1 MLGRIKD
8 NLLEKVRC
16 GADMTL
22 RERITLASILSL
34 PAILAQL
41 STVLM
46 QYIDAS
52 MVGHLGAEAGAS
64 IGLVS
69 TCTWLL
75 GGFCMACVSGFS
87 VQVAHFVGAKQYE
100 KARSVVGQGLVAA
113 FFFSLLLG
121 LVAFAVSGP
130 LPFWLGGK
138 ADIAED
144 AGDYFA
150 VVSLFQPAM
159 MLSWMAAMMLQASG
173 NMKVPSILNIVMC
186 ILDVCFN
193 YLFIYTLGMGVKGA
207 ALGTGLAEGVTAL
220 LMLFFLLVRSPELKI
235 HRGER
240 FLQLPRGHNLQ
251 TAVSISAPLYLQNI
265 IMRGAYIASTVIVAP
280 LGTVAIAANTFAV
293 TAEGFCYMPGYGI
306 GDAAGTLVGQSLGAG
321 RKDLA
326 RRFAWITTLGGMLIM
341 TCLAALMF
349 AFAPQMIRMMS
360 PDPEVVDLGARM
372 LRIVAFAETLYGASI
387 VAEGACMGAGDTL
400 APSFISLGCMWIIRI
415 IPAIFLVK
423 IWGLAGFW
431 IAMTVELCIR
441 GIIFLLRIR
450 GDRWM
455 RRRIVR
461 EGAS

>member
-1 MLGRIKD
+1 MKTKD
-8 NLLEKVRC
+8 LLLDKVRT
-16 GADMTL
+16 GGVMSL
-22 RERITLASILSL
+22 REQVTLAALLSY

-52 MVGHLGAEAGAS
+52 MVGHLGATAGAS

-87 VQVAHFVGAKQYE
+87 VQVSHFVGAKKYKE
-100 KARSVVGQGLVAA
+100 GRAVVGQGLTAA
-113 FFFSLLLG
+113 LLFSLVLG
-121 LVAFAVSGP
+121 LLAFSISRP
-130 LPFWLGGK
+130 LPYWLGGT
-138 ADIAED
+138 ADIAPD

-150 VVSLFQPAM
+150 IVSLFQPAM

-186 ILDVCFN
+186 IMDVGFN
-193 YLFIYTLGMGVKGA
+193 YLFIYVLDMGVKGA
-207 ALGTGLAEGVTAL
+207 ALGTGVAEGLTAL
-220 LMLFFLLVRSPELKI
+220 LMLYFLLGRSPELKI
-235 HRGER
+235 RRGER
-240 FLQLPRGHNLQ
+240 FLSLPQGRHLS
-251 TAVSISAPLYLQNI
+251 TALAISTPLFLQNI
-265 IMRGAYIASTVIVAP
+265 VMRGAYIASTVIVAP
-280 LGTVAIAANTFAV
+280 LGTIAIAANAFAV

-306 GDAAGTLVGQSLGAG
+306 GDAATTLVGQSLGAS

-326 RRFAWITTLGGMLIM
+326 KRFAWITNLGGMLIM
-341 TCLAALMF
+341 TVFAVFMF
-349 AFAPQMIRMMS
+349 IFAPQLIRMMS

-400 APSFISLGCMWIIRI
+400 IPSFISLGCMWIVRI

-431 IAMTVELCIR
+431 IAMTVELNIR
-441 GIIFLLRIR
+441 GIIFLLRIK
-450 GDRWM
+450 GSRWM
-455 RRRIVR
+455 RRKIVR
-461 EGAS
+461 GEVAS

>member
-1 MLGRIKD
+1 MKTKD
-8 NLLEKVRC
+8 LLLDKVRT
-16 GADMTL
+16 GGVMSL
-22 RERITLASILSL
+22 REQVTLAAILSY

-52 MVGHLGAEAGAS
+52 MVGHLGATAGAS

-87 VQVAHFVGAKQYE
+87 VQVSHFVGAKRYE
-100 KARSVVGQGLVAA
+100 EGRAVVGQGLTAA
-113 FFFSLLLG
+113 LLFSLVLG
-121 LVAFAVSGP
+121 LIAFSISRP
-130 LPFWLGGK
+130 LPYWLGGA
-138 ADIAED
+138 ADIAPD

-150 VVSLFQPAM
+150 IVSLFQPAM

-186 ILDVCFN
+186 VMDVGFN
-193 YLFIYTLGMGVKGA
+193 YLFIYVLGMGVKGA
-207 ALGTGLAEGVTAL
+207 ALGTGVAEGITAI
-220 LMLFFLLVRSPELKI
+220 LMLYFLLGRSPELKI
-235 HRGER
+235 RRGER
-240 FLQLPRGHNLQ
+240 FLSLPQGRYLN
-251 TAVSISAPLYLQNI
+251 TALAISTPLFLQNI
-265 IMRGAYIASTVIVAP
+265 VMRGAYIASTVIVAP
-280 LGTVAIAANTFAV
+280 LGTIAIAANAFAV

-306 GDAAGTLVGQSLGAG
+306 GDAATTLVGQSLGAS

-326 RRFAWITTLGGMLIM
+326 KRFAWITTLSGMLIM
-341 TCLAALMF
+341 TLFAVFMF
-349 AFAPQMIRMMS
+349 IFAPQLIRMMS

-400 APSFISLGCMWIIRI
+400 IPSFISLGCMWVVRI

-431 IAMTVELCIR
+431 IAMTVELNVR
-441 GIIFLLRIR
+441 GIIFLLRIK
-450 GDRWM
+450 GSRWM
-455 RRRIVR
+455 RRKIVR
-461 EGAS
+461 SETAN

>member
-1 MLGRIKD
+1 MKAKD
-8 NLLEKVRC
+8 ILLEKVRC
-16 GADMTL
+16 GADLSL
-22 RERITLASILSL
+22 RDRVTLASILSL

-52 MVGHLGAEAGAS
+52 MVGHLGAAAGAS

-87 VQVAHFVGAKQYE
+87 VQVAHFVGAKQFE
-100 KARSVVGQGLVAA
+100 KARAVVGQGLVAA
-113 FFFSLLLG
+113 LFFSLLLG
-121 LVAFAVSGP
+121 LTAFAISKP
-130 LPFWLGGK
+130 LPFWLGGT
-138 ADIAED
+138 ADIASD
-144 AGDYFA
+144 AGEYFA
-150 VVSLFQPAM
+150 IVSLFQPAM

-173 NMKVPSILNIVMC
+173 NMKVPSILNVVMC
-186 ILDVCFN
+186 VMDVGFN
-193 YLFIYTLGMGVKGA
+193 YLFIYVLGLGVKGA
-207 ALGTGLAEGVTAL
+207 ALGTGAAEGVTAL

-235 HRGER
+235 HRGEHFLRLPQGR
-240 FLQLPRGHNLQ
+240 FLQ

-265 IMRGAYIASTVIVAP
+265 VMRGAYIASTVIVAP
-280 LGTVAIAANTFAV
+280 LGTIAIAANTFAV

-306 GDAAGTLVGQSLGAG
+306 GDAATTLVGQSLGAG

-326 RRFAWITTLGGMLIM
+326 KRFAWITTFGGMLMM
-341 TCLAALMF
+341 TVFAALMF
-349 AFAPQMIRMMS
+349 LFAPQMIRMMS
-360 PDPEVVDLGARM
+360 PDTEVVELGARM

-415 IPAIFLVK
+415 IPSIFLVK

-431 IAMTVELCIR
+431 IAMTVELNIR
-441 GIIFLLRIR
+441 GIIFLIRIK
-450 GDRWM
+450 GNRWM

-461 EGAS
+461 DEVFN